1 MRLRQPQES
10 GVPEVN
16 LIPMMDVLMSVLTF
30 FVISTIT
37 MTGQNITGVDLPSSV
52 EGNGTQALP
61 DEVEKLIIG
70 LNQNQELVINN
81 EVVEQN
87 EMIAEM
93 RTFLA
98 TNAEGVVVLSAH
110 RSLEYQQI
118 ETILKTMGAV
128 GGNRVS
134 LAIQRKE

>member
-1 MRLRQPQES
+1 MRLRQPHES

-37 MTGQNITGVDLPSSV
+37 MTGQQIAGVDLPSSV
-52 EGNGTQALP
+52 DGNGTQVLP

-70 LNQNQELVINN
+70 LNKDQELVINN

-87 EMIAEM
+87 AMITQM
-93 RTFLA
+93 QTFLA
-98 TNAEGVVVLSAH
+98 ENAEGVVVLSAH

-118 ETILKTMGAV
+118 EALLKIMGAV
-128 GGNRVS
+128 GGDRVS
-134 LAIQRKE
+134 LAIQRQS